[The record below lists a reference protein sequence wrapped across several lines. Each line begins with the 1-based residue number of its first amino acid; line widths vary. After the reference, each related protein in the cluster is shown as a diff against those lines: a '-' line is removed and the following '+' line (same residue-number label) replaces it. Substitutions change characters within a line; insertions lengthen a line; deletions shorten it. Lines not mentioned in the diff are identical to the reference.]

1 MKREKKR
8 NIIKLSK
15 RIIQTIFFILLPG
28 LFIEL
33 FSSIGSVVSS
43 IAQGSFSFTAMAYPL
58 FVIAAAI
65 PLTIIMGRFFCS
77 FMCAFGSMGDLVWFV
92 SRKTRNK
99 KIYINENTEKMFKC
113 VKYVLLALIIV
124 LVWVFGVFTISSD
137 IDPWNIFGIYASFW
151 RLPSIKHIVSLGGA
165 LLILIII
172 GSYFIERFFCRYLC
186 PLGAFFSLI
195 SRLRIFKIKK
205 PAEGCGS
212 CRICT
217 NSCPMGL
224 PLYKQDKVDTGECIN
239 CLSCIYACP
248 RHNISA
254 TISGNDVVP
263 LVAGA
268 VVAAAI
274 TGLYYVGTYESG
286 NLQQSGSGNVVITEQ
301 LSNYEDGVYSGT
313 GQGYKGEVSLQV
325 TVEGGRITSINILSQ
340 KDDEQFFIRASS
352 SVISQI
358 IKSQS
363 PDVDAVSGAT
373 FSSNGIMDAVTD
385 ALGIGGSET
394 SANQVTPTPESG
406 ESNQVSCKDGTYEG
420 SGTGFRGTTTVQVS
434 VENGKI
440 ASIEVLSYK
449 DDARFFERA
458 DDRVID
464 EIISQ
469 QQVQVDAVSGATF
482 SSNGIMEAVA
492 DALGMD
498 YDNPNST
505 MQQGGHQ
512 GNYGGKH

>member
-1 MKREKKR
+1 
-8 NIIKLSK
+8 
-15 RIIQTIFFILLPG
+15 
-28 LFIEL
+28 
-33 FSSIGSVVSS
+33 
-43 IAQGSFSFTAMAYPL
+43 
-58 FVIAAAI
+58 
-65 PLTIIMGRFFCS
+65 
-77 FMCAFGSMGDLVWFV
+77 
-92 SRKTRNK
+92 
-99 KIYINENTEKMFKC
+99 MFKC

-172 GSYFIERFFCRYLC
+172 GSFFIERFFCRYLC

-224 PLYKQDKVDTGECIN
+224 PLYKQYKVDTGECIN

-254 TISGNDVVP
+254 TISGHDVVP
-263 LVAGA
+263 LAAGV

-340 KDDEQFFIRASS
+340 KDDEQFFTRASS

-358 IKSQS
+358 IKTQS
-363 PDVDAVSGAT
+363 PDVDAVSG
-373 FSSNGIMDAVTD
+373 NVI
-385 ALGIGGSET
+385 
-394 SANQVTPTPESG
+394 
-406 ESNQVSCKDGTYEG
+406 
-420 SGTGFRGTTTVQVS
+420 
-434 VENGKI
+434 KI
-440 ASIEVLSYK
+440 TINWY
-449 DDARFFERA
+449 
-458 DDRVID
+458 
-464 EIISQ
+464 
-469 QQVQVDAVSGATF
+469 
-482 SSNGIMEAVA
+482 
-492 DALGMD
+492 
-498 YDNPNST
+498 
-505 MQQGGHQ
+505 
-512 GNYGGKH
+512 